1 MDFERDL
8 TSRVAY
14 NRRKFVLNT
23 QRFIHSTA
31 FQKQMFRW
39 LIVLQICT
47 AFILGP
53 SACCCGLQIA
63 NFAMDFLRNSAE
75 KLPDQAT
82 STCQGPCCSPDDPGL
97 ETCPDQWSVA
107 SEYNFRDSLQK
118 PSDSREASCDCC
130 SNGNHCRCLNASQ
143 AVTLP
148 NSITSDFEWTLQL
161 LKLTSWTST
170 GDLIPT
176 KNINHALTLTDGLGI
191 SSMTSLSMI
200 QRWNC

>member
-8 TSRVAY
+8 TSRIAY
-14 NRRKFVLNT
+14 NPQRIVFGR

-31 FQKQMFRW
+31 FQKQMLRW

-47 AFILGP
+47 AFTLGP

-63 NFAMDFLRNSAE
+63 DFALGFWKNSAQ
-75 KLPDQAT
+75 KIPAQAST
-82 STCQGPCCSPDDPGL
+82 SCQGQCCSPDDSDL
-97 ETCPDQWSVA
+97 QTCPAQLSVA
-107 SEYNFRDSLQK
+107 SEFNFRDFLQK
-118 PSDSREASCDCC
+118 PSDSSESNCDCC
-130 SNGNHCRCLNASQ
+130 SNGNNCRCFNASQ

-148 NSITSDFEWTLQL
+148 NSITSDFERTLQQ
-161 LKLTSWTST
+161 LKLSSWTST

-176 KNINHALTLTDGLGI
+176 RNINHSLTLTDGLG
-191 SSMTSLSMI
+191 SSSRTSLSMI